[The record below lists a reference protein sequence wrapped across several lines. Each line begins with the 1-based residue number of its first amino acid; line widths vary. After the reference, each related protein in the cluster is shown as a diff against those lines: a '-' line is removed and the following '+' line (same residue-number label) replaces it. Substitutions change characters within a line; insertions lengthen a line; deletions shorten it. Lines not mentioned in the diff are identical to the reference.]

1 MLYMYILYT
10 YIYIIIILLSLVFSY
25 SIIRK
30 WTFPHKT
37 IVLRHILKPTENK
50 IPTLFYNPN

>member
-1 MLYMYILYT
+1 MYILYT